1 MREKVVTRI
10 EPNVTIIPK
19 LEPLV
24 RHKRVAAYVRVS
36 TASDE
41 QMGSIAAQR
50 DYYSKYIAGNTQSTI
65 FSRTQKYG
73 RNLFFD

>member
-50 DYYSKYIAGNTQSTI
+50 DYYSKYIAGNTQWVFVGIYADEGLSGT
-65 FSRTQKYG
+65 SS
-73 RNLFFD
+73 